1 MTAKKTTTKKAAK
14 AAPVAVP
21 DKGMSKGFYKT
32 YELFQA
38 GVTKFYGYDVDAAH
52 TTGTH
57 RSMKAV
63 KAEIDTYLGS
73 SDEMTPEAMDA
84 EPVVQEIYALVEEAS
99 VTVAA
104 LDPVDETLAETDQY
118 LEDFANPSE
127 EQDAAAVV
135 EEEEPSLVDDTDRP
149 SMESLHR
156 YRASHTKLSN
166 ISLEG
171 SETYVAP
178 KDFASIGAAQEFKSA
193 AGGFNLI
200 EDTVDNVAVMFAP
213 YGPEGFFQWQ
223 TVSAD
228 AVADARR
235 RGFAELQGV
244 RNIASGKP
252 AVTPPPA
259 ASPAKAAKTVA
270 PSAHGKKGFITVLVA
285 GNPKKPGSKR
295 AARFALYRTGM
306 STAEALEA
314 GLFQRDLD
322 GDARKGFIAITSR
335 KPSLG
340 VQGEAE
346 GAPEP
351 EAEMISVEAPAA
363 APVVAQEAF

>member
-135 EEEEPSLVDDTDRP
+135 EEEEPSMVDDTDRP

-228 AVADARR
+228 AVADAAAVASPNSKASATSLRASLPSLRR
-235 RGFAELQGV
+235 
-244 RNIASGKP
+244 
-252 AVTPPPA
+252 PPPA
-259 ASPAKAAKTVA
+259 RRRPPRRSHRPLTARRASSRCSSRATPRNPVPSAPRVSLSTAPGCPPPRRLKPVCSSATSTATPAKASS
-270 PSAHGKKGFITVLVA
+270 PSPPA
-285 GNPKKPGSKR
+285 SR
-295 AARFALYRTGM
+295 ALASRARR
-306 STAEALEA
+306 
-314 GLFQRDLD
+314 R
-322 GDARKGFIAITSR
+322 ARPSR
-335 KPSLG
+335 RPR
-340 VQGEAE
+340 
-346 GAPEP
+346 
-351 EAEMISVEAPAA
+351 
-363 APVVAQEAF
+363 